1 MIQAVLFD
9 MDGLM
14 FDTERLW
21 GTFWAPA
28 LAEFGLPY
36 REGLA
41 QAARGTAGETLR
53 GVLRSYYGPD
63 CPAEAI
69 LDRFHQLAVETF
81 RKPVPKKP
89 GLDELLAWLDEKGIP
104 MAVVSSSS
112 EAVIRRNLDNWGLGR
127 YSRPWWPA
135 RWSAIPS
142 PTRKPFCWGR
152 PSWAQSPPAAL
163 CWRTAT
169 TGCGPAR
176 PAACHRDGAR
186 PDAGDGRDAGAFH
199 RPVRQPVRGAG
210 QAEGR

>member
-89 GLDELLAWLDEKGIP
+89 GLDELLAWLDEK
-104 MAVVSSSS
+104 AS
-112 EAVIRRNLDNWGLGR
+112 
-127 YSRPWWPA
+127 PW
-135 RWSAIPS
+135 RW
-142 PTRKPFCWGR
+142 C
-152 PSWAQSPPAAL
+152 
-163 CWRTAT
+163 
-169 TGCGPAR
+169 R
-176 PAACHRDGAR
+176 PAARR
-186 PDAGDGRDAGAFH
+186 
-199 RPVRQPVRGAG
+199 
-210 QAEGR
+210 